1 MIYLYIKTHNKTGLK
16 YFGKTEKSD
25 VAKYKGSGSYW
36 QKHIKKHRYDVT
48 TRIYF
53 AHDDI
58 ELCRTIALKFSI
70 DYNIEYSEEWANL
83 QVENITCAGNKGNRN
98 GMFGRTH
105 AIEAKAKIS
114 KINTSMLVAVNA
126 NGEKFKISNTDE
138 RYLSGELIAESK
150 GRKASNETKAKL
162 SESKQGC
169 LNSKA
174 KKIGIYNSD
183 NELVYYCHGNFAK
196 TILEHNLP
204 NRKLNWSLA
213 NNGAKIY
220 STSRS
225 LKMMPIEYID
235 YIGWSARY
243 IKDKG

>member
-1 MIYLYIKTHNKTGLK
+1 MIYLYIKVHNKTGLK

-25 VAKYKGSGSYW
+25 VAKYKGSGIYW
-36 QKHIKKHRYDVT
+36 RKHINKHGYDVT

-58 ELCRTIALKFSI
+58 ELCRTIALKFSM

-83 QVENITCAGNKGNRN
+83 QVENISGAGNKGNRN

-105 AIEAKAKIS
+105 TVEVRNKIS
-114 KINTSMLVAVNA
+114 EINSTMLTAVDS
-126 NGEKFKISNTDE
+126 NGEKVRISNTDE

-150 GRKASNETKAKL
+150 GRKASNETKMKL
-162 SESKQGC
+162 SESGQGY

-174 KKIGIYNSD
+174 KKIGIYDSND
-183 NELVYYCHGNFAK
+183 ELVYYCHGNFAK

-204 NRKLNWSLA
+204 NRKLNWSLG
-213 NNGAKIY
+213 NGGAKIY

-225 LKMMPIEYID
+225 LKMMPTEYID

-243 IKDKG
+243 INDKG